1 MQKELKTEG
10 KDIAFVAVNSL
21 DAVPDQANLV
31 SKCDFPLLQDTDA
44 VTAWK
49 KMGGSKDD
57 LYVYGSDGK
66 LVRHL
71 AYGGDVDVNL
81 SDSAAYEVVKK
92 IVTDAK

>member
-21 DAVPDQANLV
+21 DAIPDQPNLV

-49 KMGGSKDD
+49 KMGGAKDD

-66 LVRHL
+66 LARFL
-71 AYGGDVDVNL
+71 PFGGPVSTIL
-81 SDSAAYEVVKK
+81 SDPIDYANVKK
-92 IVTDAK
+92 IVADTK